1 MAKTMLKSAI
11 YYDAD
16 VNAIIWQKEVY
27 GYFYAKYHGYYSS
40 ISDFNARGAIFTFY
54 LN

>member
-11 YYDAD
+11 HYDAD

>member
-40 ISDFNARGAIFTFY
+40 ISDFNARSAIFTFY